1 MPRAPPCR
9 AARGEAAPGMLP
21 ATWRSYPPRG
31 PSTESSSIFACV
43 LFFDLIFRAAFGG
56 LLVLKMG
63 HASYRRKSHDVYFP
77 TI

>member
-9 AARGEAAPGMLP
+9 AARGEATPSMLP

-31 PSTESSSIFACV
+31 PSTESSSIFARV
-43 LFFDLIFRAAFGG
+43 LFFDLIFRATFGG

-63 HASYRRKSHDVYFP
+63 HAAYRRKAHDIYFS